1 MLVWFPVVFI
11 FSKKIVNTACL
22 KLCNLIFKDHFK
34 AEMIAL
40 SVSVRRGLIMGAY
53 LAVLAALY
61 LAPLGLDSPCIK
73 EKGTLGPAPALIG
86 HRGAPMVS
94 RVCAGPPDPVY

>member
-1 MLVWFPVVFI
+1 
-11 FSKKIVNTACL
+11 
-22 KLCNLIFKDHFK
+22 
-34 AEMIAL
+34 
-40 SVSVRRGLIMGAY
+40 MGAY

-61 LAPLGLDSPCIK
+61 LVPLSLESPCIK

-94 RVCAGPPDPVY
+94 SVLRGGSTDCTGPLGDPGPLNWIRRKHLN

>member
-1 MLVWFPVVFI
+1 
-11 FSKKIVNTACL
+11 
-22 KLCNLIFKDHFK
+22 
-34 AEMIAL
+34 MIAL

-73 EKGTLGPAPALIG
+73 EKGALGPAPALIG

-94 RVCAGPPDPVY
+94 SVLSGRSTDCTGPLIRSTGRLRSPELDQAETFR